1 MKPAALSLNGFEK
14 TAPLSL
20 RALLR
25 NELRRFSFPFDGPP
39 VPDPPG
45 PPPFPFAAEEAPPP
59 PPPAPPVT
67 TTPPGPPLLGPPVLL
82 ALPVAEASTAPPGAA
97 PRMPPKLMKSFTK
110 MMEELLLLAPF
121 AISLLLS
128 EMFGSM
134 PYWISS
140 SSSSYTH
147 RMSGQVR
154 TLTIMSITD
163 CRMCWEVMLQS
174 SPYCSSSRRMFL
186 IKSKLARFWISQLS
200 VKFSETVKMSTW
212 SGVRLER

>member
-1 MKPAALSLNGFEK
+1 MDAL
-14 TAPLSL
+14 
-20 RALLR
+20 
-25 NELRRFSFPFDGPP
+25 GPP

-154 TLTIMSITD
+154 TFTIMSITD
-163 CRMCWEVMLQS
+163 CRICWEVMLQS